1 VSNSF
6 TLKKPEELELEKK
19 LSDFTSLE
27 SDLIQKELELTTL
40 QGELQAFETLYL
52 RVVGIKI
59 VQLDEIL
66 AQVSEALAK
75 SNQNNKSAIHNA
87 EQARTRA
94 DESAQ
99 SAQSINMKA
108 ESQKEFKPSDNLKSL
123 YREAA
128 KRFHPDFAIDDEDRK
143 RRTILMREINAAYKA
158 GDEVKLLRIIKEW
171 EDSPESIVGDDIGAK
186 LIRTIR
192 KTAQIQNRLSA
203 LLEEIN
209 NIKSTDLYKLRIRV
223 QKAEN
228 ENKDL
233 LQEMASKIDMQIAE
247 QQKILD
253 GLLEIIG

>member
-1 VSNSF
+1 MSC
-6 TLKKPEELELEKK
+6 L
-19 LSDFTSLE
+19 LE

-40 QGELQAFETLYL
+40 QGEIQTFETLYL

-66 AQVSEALAK
+66 AQVSEAFAK

-87 EQARTRA
+87 EQARTKA

-99 SAQSINMKA
+99 AAQSINMKT
-108 ESQKEFKPSDNLKSL
+108 ESPKEFKPSDNLKSL

-128 KRFHPDFAIDDEDRK
+128 KRFHPDLAIDDEDQK
-143 RRTILMREINAAYKA
+143 RRTILMGEINAAYKA
-158 GDEVKLLRIIKEW
+158 GDGDKLLRIIQEW
-171 EDSPESIVGDDIGAK
+171 EDSPESIVGDDIGSK

-192 KTAQIQNRLSA
+192 KTAKVQNRLLA

-233 LQEMASKIDMQIAE
+233 LQEMALKIDVQIAE
-247 QQKILD
+247 QQKLLD
-253 GLLEIIG
+253 GLLEKIG